1 MPICQ
6 MTCQVVCVP
15 LESPTMTSLR
25 QRRAMNVQAAL
36 DAAEARVAARRL
48 PPILIDCEGSH
59 ILDLYIARR
68 GY

>member
-1 MPICQ
+1 
-6 MTCQVVCVP
+6 
-15 LESPTMTSLR
+15 
-25 QRRAMNVQAAL
+25 MNVQAAL